1 MKLFGRNIN
10 FYYISSVIYI
20 ITRKLLKILILLE
33 SQIFQ
38 FLSILRKLWL
48 SDE

>member
-10 FYYISSVIYI
+10 FYYISSAICI
-20 ITRKLLKILILLE
+20 ITRKLFKILIFLE